1 MFLTS
6 KNGIADREPEMPVQ
20 GLKIKS
26 KASMFWKGFTSDLS
40 LTGQEQ
46 SWAFHSLV
54 YTSLFLRS
62 IKNLVILLLYTR
74 SIFNSRRE
82 LRGIEFCVCKCL
94 LFNN

>member
-1 MFLTS
+1 MCLTS

-26 KASMFWKGFTSDLS
+26 KASMFSKGFTSDPS
-40 LTGQEQ
+40 LIGQKK

-54 YTSLFLRS
+54 YASLFLRL
-62 IKNLVILLLYTR
+62 IKNLVILLLYTG
-74 SIFNSRRE
+74 SICNSRRE
-82 LRGIEFCVCKCL
+82 LRGIEFCVRKCL